1 MGSSLEDQNLRSCS
15 NEGKAKMMA
24 RAFVL
29 LLITLMPITRTAS
42 DTRVPNAELV
52 SLVRLI
58 ATPERYDGKVVLVVG
73 FLRLEFEGN
82 GLYVHEEDYKR
93 GITKNAVWVVRNAK
107 VNDRADAL
115 NMHYV
120 MLVGTFDASRHG
132 HMDLF
137 SGSLTNITSVTLWPP
152 RPKEHNPS
160 SE

>member
-1 MGSSLEDQNLRSCS
+1 MV
-15 NEGKAKMMA
+15 A
-24 RAFVL
+24 RAFAL
-29 LLITLMPITRTAS
+29 LLITVAPVTQTAS
-42 DTRVPNAELV
+42 DTQVPNTELV

-58 ATPERYDGKVVLVVG
+58 ATPERYNGKAVLVVG

-82 GLYVHEEDYKR
+82 ALYVHEEDYKR

-120 MLVGTFDASRHG
+120 MLGGTLDASRHG
-132 HMDLF
+132 PMDLF

-152 RPKEHNPS
+152 RLQKHNPS
-160 SE
+160 PE

>member
-1 MGSSLEDQNLRSCS
+1 MWEDNVI
-15 NEGKAKMMA
+15 A

-29 LLITLMPITRTAS
+29 LLVTLTSFTRTAS
-42 DTRVPNAELV
+42 DAGVPNAELV

-58 ATPERYDGKVVLVVG
+58 ATPEKYDGKMVQVVG

-82 GLYVHEEDYKR
+82 ALYIHEEDHKS
-93 GITKNAVWVVRNAK
+93 GITKNALWVVRNAK

-120 MLVGTFDASRHG
+120 MLLGKFDAGRHG

-137 SGSLTNITSVTLWPP
+137 SGSLTDIKSAILWPP
-152 RPKEHNPS
+152 RPQK
-160 SE
+160 